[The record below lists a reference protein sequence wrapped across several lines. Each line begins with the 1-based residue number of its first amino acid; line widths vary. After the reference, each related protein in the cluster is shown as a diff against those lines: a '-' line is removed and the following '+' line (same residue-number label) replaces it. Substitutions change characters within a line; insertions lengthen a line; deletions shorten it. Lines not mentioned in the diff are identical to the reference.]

1 MIPFKTPDKP
11 HTISISTGTFL
22 KTLLIVLGLWFL
34 WFVRDIVAIIFISI
48 LLAALID
55 PFADWFEK
63 HNVPRGIAVILIY
76 IVLAAVLILAFVA
89 IIPVMVNQSEQL
101 LGNLAQPD
109 GFLATLFDRLRAY
122 TAQHGFLQ
130 DNLQSTIQS
139 IQDGITSTFSAIFST
154 VKGFLIAVGALF
166 IVLVLTFYMVVEE
179 ETARKIFKNVAPEEY
194 QPYLSQLFVRM
205 QKKVGAWLRGQLVL
219 GFIVGLAVYIGLL
232 IIGVPYAL
240 LLAFFAGLFEL
251 IPYVGPTFALIP
263 AAIIGFTQ
271 SPITGLLVIGLYLL
285 IQQLE
290 NNLLVPKIMQKAT
303 GLNPIVSIVA
313 LLVGIKVGG
322 PLGAILAIP
331 VATMVW
337 VVLEDVFT
345 DAK

>member
-76 IVLAAVLILAFVA
+76 IVLAAVLTLAFVA

-139 IQDGITSTFSAIFST
+139 IQDGITSTFSSIFST
-154 VKGFLIAVGALF
+154 VKGFLIAIGALF

-194 QPYLSQLFVRM
+194 QPYLSQLFARI

-219 GFIVGLAVYIGLL
+219 GLIVGLAVYIGLL

-303 GLNPIVSIVA
+303 GLNPIVSIFS

-331 VATMVW
+331 GATMVW